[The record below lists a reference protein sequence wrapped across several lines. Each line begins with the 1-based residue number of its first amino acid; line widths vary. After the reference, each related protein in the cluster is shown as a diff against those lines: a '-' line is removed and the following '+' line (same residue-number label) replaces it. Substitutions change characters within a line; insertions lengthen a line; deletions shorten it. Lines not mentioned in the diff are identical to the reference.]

1 MNPINTYGLSKL
13 ICEQIIED
21 VCNKSSLKAIS
32 LRYFNAAGA
41 LKTGEIGEA
50 HFPETHLIPNILK
63 SVIHSDLNLNIFGD
77 NFDTHDG
84 TCIRDYIHV
93 EDIASA
99 HFLALKYLEEIK
111 SYDAFNLGNGR
122 GFSIYEI
129 IKSCEKVTNKKIS
142 FNIKNKRQGDPPV
155 LVADNSKANKILN
168 WEPIHK
174 DIDSIIKTAWQWHLN
189 FEKLHNER

>member
-1 MNPINTYGLSKL
+1 M
-13 ICEQIIED
+13 
-21 VCNKSSLKAIS
+21 
-32 LRYFNAAGA
+32 
-41 LKTGEIGEA
+41 
-50 HFPETHLIPNILK
+50 
-63 SVIHSDLNLNIFGD
+63 IHSDLNLNIFGD